1 VAAPIIRHADPR
13 RDAAACAAIYAPF
26 VSDSAVSFEE
36 VAPSGEEMGRR
47 IEQTSAR
54 YPWLVAERGDEVA
67 GFAYATAHRSRAAYR
82 WAADVSAYVG
92 EAHRGQ
98 GLGTELYR
106 VLLELLRGQGIQ
118 VAAAGITLPNPASV
132 ALHESLGFE
141 PVGVWRRVGW
151 KDGAWRDVGWWQ
163 LELIPVADAPP
174 AEVSPPIAPGPT

>member
-1 VAAPIIRHADPR
+1 VVAPTIRQADPH

-26 VSDSAVSFEE
+26 VNDSAVSFEE
-36 VAPSGEEMGRR
+36 MAPSGEEMGRR
-47 IEQTSAR
+47 IEQTSAL

-67 GFAYATAHRSRAAYR
+67 GFAYGAAHRSRAAYR
-82 WAADVSAYVG
+82 WAADVSAYIG
-92 EAHRGQ
+92 ERHRGQ

-163 LELIPVADAPP
+163 LDLIPVADAPP